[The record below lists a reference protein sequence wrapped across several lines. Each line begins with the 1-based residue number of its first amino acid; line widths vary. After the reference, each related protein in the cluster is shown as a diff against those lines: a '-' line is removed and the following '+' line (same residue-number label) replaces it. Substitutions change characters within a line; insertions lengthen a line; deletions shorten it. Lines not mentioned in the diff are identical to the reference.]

1 MRPSIVSL
9 EVNGSHRD
17 LLVPPG
23 ATLLAA
29 LRDGLGLTATRK
41 GCETGS
47 CGACT
52 VLVDGDPVM
61 SCLCLAEP
69 LDGAD
74 VETLEG
80 VATGAGD
87 LHPIQQAFVDG
98 FATQCGFCTP
108 GMIMAA
114 KALIARNA
122 DPSREDVVV
131 AISGNVCRCTGY
143 EAIIEAVLAAAAE
156 MRAAAPSSRAA

>member
-9 EVNGSHRD
+9 EVNGAHRD
-17 LLVPPG
+17 FLVQPG
-23 ATLLAA
+23 ATLLSA
-29 LRDGLGLTATRK
+29 LRDSLGLTATRK

-61 SCLCLAEP
+61 SCLCLVEP
-69 LDGAD
+69 LDGAH

-80 VATGAGD
+80 VATGPD
-87 LHPIQQAFVDG
+87 ELHPLQQAFIDG
-98 FATQCGFCTP
+98 FATQCGFCTA

-114 KALIARNA
+114 KALIARKP
-122 DPSREDVVV
+122 DPSREDVIA

-143 EAIIEAVLAAAAE
+143 EAIIDAILEAAADL
-156 MRAAAPSSRAA
+156 RAVRPSRAA

>member
-9 EVNGSHRD
+9 EVNGAHRD
-17 LLVPPG
+17 FLVQPG
-23 ATLLAA
+23 ATLLSA
-29 LRDGLGLTATRK
+29 LRDSLGLTATRK

-52 VLVDGDPVM
+52 VLLDGEPVM
-61 SCLCLAEP
+61 SCLCLVEP
-69 LDGAD
+69 LDGAR

-80 VATGAGD
+80 VATGPD
-87 LHPIQQAFVDG
+87 ELHPIQQAFVDG

-114 KALIARNA
+114 KALIAREPE
-122 DPSREDVVV
+122 PSREEVIA

-143 EAIIEAVLAAAAE
+143 EAIIDAILAAAADL
-156 MRAAAPSSRAA
+156 RAARPSRAA